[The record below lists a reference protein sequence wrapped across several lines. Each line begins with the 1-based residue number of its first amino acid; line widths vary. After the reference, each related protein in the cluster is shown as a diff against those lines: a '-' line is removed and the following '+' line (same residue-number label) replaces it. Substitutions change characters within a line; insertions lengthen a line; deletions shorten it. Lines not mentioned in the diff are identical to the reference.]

1 MKPTISSKADAFI
14 SSLTGMPKVTK
25 PQVKKTAWADI
36 PIEDPYSDVKKM
48 FKRLQGTFV
57 FKMEVQVEK
66 VMSSPEPDATLLSFP
81 NLLESQVS
89 REDISMVFNELWA
102 PLPSWSKARTVFMSY
117 PYWFSKNKCATGAP
131 ASHVFNH
138 LFMAL
143 GMAHV
148 LSLDYIIIDVDS
160 LFNPMLPSAADIT
173 LFDPKIGLIYVDV
186 TMQASLDGKIP
197 NLLNSASSVAFRED
211 ISIHVAA
218 ISSSP
223 LFTIGEVEVG
233 SDHQNIDWALE
244 PEALTS
250 KLFPA
255 FQKAE
260 VSELSALRSVL
271 ASIIEPCLDTILPTL
286 STNQNSVD
294 KLKPTAM
301 RFLRL
306 VQDHFNL
313 SEEAAIDRLL
323 ALITGRTCGISSFYK
338 EIRNLDPDFFKQDSF
353 LSAGF
358 EGMKVKANPKKLL
371 IPPPVTFLNDFFP
384 EPKNTHTLDVTFWVG
399 KTTRSLSDSWAPGNP
414 TKYVFLTGGKV
425 EEMSSEIQVK
435 VDFETR
441 QSIQHHFPDE
451 VVAYVSLPTF
461 IKSTY
466 LHKGSEITLRE
477 YEELSQKSGANLEAL
492 TVLETEMTTS
502 YFQVL
507 LNPSYQ
513 TDDNFIDF
521 LNRANKS
528 YGNGSYEQW
537 VDAAEVEGINEEE
550 FLSLSRGL
558 VPTPNEILMQAIS
571 LRSSRRKTEMVMK
584 TKSAPAVASQ
594 MCCMSGRTSSLLVNL
609 IDAVSSQAKAY
620 STFLNI
626 RHGENCAVFLESQD
640 YAFYGFWYLS
650 GTWPGFKTTWRKFYS
665 VTEVE
670 DLSHY
675 NVSTLMGSLGTLEY
689 NHDRIMVTSLV
700 DPSLVE
706 VAQSIDEDSLTVA
719 ARMSVLKGVELNLGK
734 RSLCLT
740 ASKFHSVDRMHLE
753 WELECVNKAL
763 CRIASLCEY
772 RTSLYAKLNNPK
784 SEMGVPNDLDE
795 INLNLMTF
803 LQNRQQF
810 SVISTAWRY
819 LHQALGSLDFDP
831 VAIMAKITECT
842 IKSRFEVLY
851 LSRMSSIYKVALMVR
866 VIKNINFI
874 RSNNREVFVSA
885 PDMFYASNLASLNV
899 STYSTSNA
907 LNTQKQWRVSSEA
920 SCVLAAWEQV
930 TNLETVKSQDKDLWL
945 GMNRDLFGI
954 LMSAPIASV
963 DDLTAVLKANAN
975 LLASHTLKLLSHSK
989 ASNYCSDYFF
999 EMLTHVELRLD
1010 KGTMSAMSAL
1020 GGKNIKEFLT
1030 MKGSTICTKLES
1042 FDSNPAVRKA
1052 TASIIMLARL
1062 MLENGDINNAEAILD
1077 VPEERLQENL
1087 DQYELAKK
1095 LMASD
1100 YVKSIQPIS
1109 QFSEKD
1115 APGKDREISTLN
1127 VEFGAL
1133 CLLCEKVAQ
1142 PYSAS
1147 IPEDLVTH
1155 SAKEWSIYKSVLSLE
1170 KRREEDDRVDVL
1182 YINQDKSK
1190 YGPNRKVNS
1199 MLLSAC
1205 ILSADVF
1212 TFELFEM
1219 SLNMSSRKL
1228 VCYPHELVRES
1239 LDLRKDLSRRIE
1251 DRKNKS
1257 RLVGMT
1263 TSTLPVQQGK
1273 TALVMR
1279 EIYDQYISGS
1289 RWGLR
1294 GSTWVHVREGMPG
1307 QGIFTTISSISHASA
1322 QRYYSKYVARKLS
1335 WHWQSRVTSDDSLT
1349 MIVHPKKENQIIH
1362 NGVKTLVSKM
1372 NYLMG
1377 LIENLGK
1384 MTITARKPEMC
1395 TFYMLRGEPIC
1406 AIWKFLG
1413 AFCSIQTSGNLGE
1426 DLLQATAKGADL
1438 YRLGGSV
1445 FISSYLVSSL
1455 TTMTLDAYR
1464 MWSPYLKLK
1473 EKMDATPFVE
1483 ALWSGPVETFGIPA
1497 IDPICSVLSPIG
1509 PRVSSAR
1516 VSGLSE
1522 EEAMNYTD
1530 MVLESS
1536 LMASRV
1542 DQEMKVTDKE
1552 GNEVG
1557 SNFIK
1562 YVTKEGEYVT
1572 TLRKMPPT
1580 VNGLIGSLYRRRH
1593 DIKVARELG
1602 KLALRYPEKTIF
1614 KGWTLL
1620 SALEHINASF
1630 EQPMKQGHNSR
1641 DVLMQYMEVAHS
1653 INHAFLKVSPNSF
1666 LPKDMI
1672 GKTISLATLRKCL
1685 NDPLFVAD
1693 IRSNFRYRLGIRV
1706 EFTGSISELSGFLKR
1721 QARDIISL
1729 SDFLWS
1735 SQIGANLVSSEN
1747 EEFVQECGLG
1757 RLAFKRLIKLNSI
1770 SEQDKIIP
1778 YNGIKRELLERYVA
1792 PGYYT
1797 NIELKSLSLDPQG
1810 DMGEFEALAQTEVTL
1825 ERLKA
1830 MIPKAMVIYSETRAG
1845 FHNRDA
1851 EITDWLTMN
1860 PFHNH
1865 HLKMSS
1871 LEVQGA
1877 IPSLIFPRFEKGSRL
1892 PGSSD
1897 DVYRSLR
1904 YGLIEGRGTKSLTWD
1919 TLNHVVRETA
1929 GFEEA
1934 NLHLENKV
1942 PDTSWA
1948 LMYDNRAQFT
1958 ISTFN
1963 VVHICERAIR
1973 NFWYGSAHLRLKID
1987 AFAQIRVR
1995 NEFMFVCA
2003 TTTKSH
2009 YAKIYEHRLLVFPSN
2024 SCRLE
2029 DVSAEDYAILD
2040 KVFGRFGFT
2049 APYPTSR
2056 CVSGIDAYTVQ
2067 LVPSKGLKT
2076 IGLLLLD
2083 YMLLNEEGEV
2093 LLPLSVLARVSKPSE
2108 EATVLLE
2115 EMRYLPKTSHVEPS
2129 DNNLPKVPIFAMT
2142 IESQRAWGK
2151 ELRELA
2157 TALSRESNKG
2167 EALITTIDLMA
2178 SFLISGDISS
2188 LRDNSPGDK
2197 EKELLKGTG
2206 EINEKM
2212 RRFSM
2217 FLYLTQQLPR
2227 HSLPLA
2233 VEVYE
2238 TWSSRIANFVK
2249 SSLRGPQLEVLGY
2262 KRKDSSE
2269 VECRL
2274 ADLNE
2279 MESKGVKEHHD
2290 DQISRYKDVL
2300 RTMLLKSEESLPPKV
2315 LEDKE
2320 EVLQDTETNSEEA
2333 KKGPLEVDTEMNL
2346 DELNEDELL
2355 ALLSASAPA
2364 EGTAEIWLDGT
2375 KLN

>member
-1 MKPTISSKADAFI
+1 MKPAPLSKADAFI
-14 SSLTGMPKVTK
+14 SSLSGVPKVPK
-25 PQVKKTAWADI
+25 VSKGKTAWADI
-36 PIEDPYSDVKKM
+36 PIEDPYLDIRKM
-48 FKRLQGTFV
+48 FKRLQGTFD
-57 FKMEVQVEK
+57 FKMEIQVEK
-66 VMSSPEPDATLLSFP
+66 VTSSPDPDAILLSFP
-81 NLLESQVS
+81 NLLESQIS

-102 PLPSWSKARTVFMSY
+102 PLPSWSKARTVFMGY
-117 PYWFSKNKCATGAP
+117 PYWFSKNRCASGAP
-131 ASHVFNH
+131 ASHIFNH

-148 LSLDYIIIDVDS
+148 LSLEYTIIDVDS

-173 LFDPKIGLIYVDV
+173 LYDPKMGLIYVDV
-186 TMQASLDGKIP
+186 TMQASLDGKIS
-197 NLLNSASSVAFRED
+197 NLLNSASSVAFRDE
-211 ISIHVAA
+211 IPIYVVA
-218 ISSSP
+218 ISSNP
-223 LFTIGEVEVG
+223 LFSVGEIEAI
-233 SDHQNIDWALE
+233 SDSRTIDWALE

-250 KLFPA
+250 KLFPV
-255 FQKAE
+255 FQKADTAQ
-260 VSELSALRSVL
+260 LSALRSTL
-271 ASIIEPCLDTILPTL
+271 ASIMEPCLDTILPSLTV
-286 STNQNSVD
+286 NHNSVD

-301 RFLRL
+301 RFLKL
-306 VQDHFNL
+306 VQDHL
-313 SEEAAIDRLL
+313 GLDEDAAIERLH
-323 ALITGRTCGISSFYK
+323 ALITGRTCGISSFY
-338 EIRNLDPDFFKQDSF
+338 RDVRRLDPEFFKQDSF

-371 IPPPVTFLNDFFP
+371 VPPPVTFLNDFFP
-384 EPKNTHTLDVTFWVG
+384 EPKSTHTLDVTFWVG
-399 KTTRSLSDSWAPGNP
+399 KTARSLSDSWTAGDP
-414 TKYVFLTGGKV
+414 TKYTFFSGGKI
-425 EEMSSEIQVK
+425 EEMDSETQLR

-441 QSIQHHFPDE
+441 QSIQLHFPDE

-461 IKSTY
+461 WKSSY
-466 LHKGSEITLRE
+466 YHKGSEVTLRE
-477 YEELSQKSGANLEAL
+477 YEELSDSKGAKVEDL
-492 TVLETEMTTS
+492 TMSEVEMTTS

-507 LNPSYQ
+507 LNPSFQ
-513 TDDNFIDF
+513 TDDNFVDF

-537 VDAAEVEGINEEE
+537 IDAADIEGINEEE
-550 FLSLSRGL
+550 FLSFSRNL
-558 VPTPNEILMQAIS
+558 MPSPNEVLMQAIS
-571 LRSSRRKTEMVMK
+571 LRSSRRKTEMIMK

-594 MCCMSGRTSSLLVNL
+594 MRCMSGRTSSLLLNL
-609 IDAVSSQAKAY
+609 IDATSSQAKAY

-626 RHGENCAVFLESQD
+626 KHGENCAVFLESQD

-675 NVSTLMGSLGTLEY
+675 NASTLMGSLGTPEY
-689 NHDRIMVTSLV
+689 NHDRVMVTSLV
-700 DPSLVE
+700 DPNLLE

-719 ARMSVLKGVELNLGK
+719 ARMSVLKDVDLNLGK

-763 CRIASLCEY
+763 CRVASLCEY
-772 RTSLYAKLNNPK
+772 RTSLYAKLNNP
-784 SEMGVPNDLDE
+784 EAEAEVPNDLDE

-842 IKSRFEVLY
+842 IKSQFEVLY

-899 STYSTSNA
+899 STYSTSNT

-930 TNLETVKSQDKDLWL
+930 MNLEAVKFQDKDLWL
-945 GMNRDLFGI
+945 GMDRDLFRI
-954 LMSAPIASV
+954 LMSAVILNL
-963 DDLTAVLKANAN
+963 DDLTAILRINAN
-975 LLASHTLKLLSHSK
+975 LITSHTLKLLSHSK

-1020 GGKNIKEFLT
+1020 GGKSIKEFLT
-1030 MKGSTICTKLES
+1030 MKGSTTCTKLES

-1052 TASIIMLARL
+1052 TASIVMLARL
-1062 MLENGDINNAEAILD
+1062 MFENKDINSAEAILD
-1077 VPEERLQENL
+1077 IPEERLQENL

-1095 LMASD
+1095 LVTSD

-1170 KRREEDDRVDVL
+1170 KRREEDDKVDVL

-1205 ILSADVF
+1205 ILSADAF
-1212 TFELFEM
+1212 TFELFEV

-1239 LDLRKDLSRRIE
+1239 LDLKKDLSRRIE
-1251 DRKNKS
+1251 DRRNKS

-1263 TSTLPVQQGK
+1263 TTTLPVQQGK

-1279 EIYDQYISGS
+1279 EIYDQYITGS
-1289 RWGLR
+1289 RWGSR

-1322 QRYYSKYVARKLS
+1322 QRYYSKYVAKRLA

-1473 EKMDATPFVE
+1473 DKVDATPFVE

-1536 LMASRV
+1536 LMASKV
-1542 DQEMKVTDKE
+1542 DQEMKSTDKE
-1552 GNEVG
+1552 GNEIG

-1562 YVTKEGEYVT
+1562 YVTKDGVYVT

-1620 SALEHINASF
+1620 SALEHVNSSF

-1666 LPKDMI
+1666 LPKEMI
-1672 GKTISLATLRKCL
+1672 GKTISLATLRKSL
-1685 NDPLFVAD
+1685 NDPSFVSD
-1693 IRSNFRYRLGIRV
+1693 IRSNFRHRLSIKV

-1778 YNGIKRELLERYVA
+1778 YNGIRRELLERYVA

-1797 NIELKSLSLDPQG
+1797 NVELKSLSLDPQG

-1845 FHNRDA
+1845 FHNKDA

-1865 HLKMSS
+1865 HLKVSS
-1871 LEVQGA
+1871 LEIQGA
-1877 IPSLIFPRFEKGSRL
+1877 MPSLTFPSFEKGSRL

-1897 DVYRSLR
+1897 DIYRSLR
-1904 YGLIEGRGTKSLTWD
+1904 YGLTQGRGTKSLVWD
-1919 TLNHVVRETA
+1919 SLNHAVKEVS

-1934 NLHLENKV
+1934 GLHLENKV

-1948 LMYDNRAQFT
+1948 MIYDNKAQFT
-1958 ISTFN
+1958 ISIFN
-1963 VVHICERAIR
+1963 VVSLCERAIK

-1987 AFAQIRVR
+1987 AYAQLRVR
-1995 NEFMFVCA
+1995 NEFMLFCA
-2003 TTTKSH
+2003 ITTKSH
-2009 YAKIYEHRLLVFPSN
+2009 YTKTYEHKLLAFPSN
-2024 SCRLE
+2024 SCKLE
-2029 DVSAEDYAILD
+2029 DIPTEDYETLD
-2040 KVFGRFGFT
+2040 KIFGRFGFST
-2049 APYPTSR
+2049 PYSTNR
-2056 CVSGIDAYTVQ
+2056 LVSGLDAHAVQ
-2067 LVPSKGLKT
+2067 LIPSKSPKT

-2093 LLPLSVLARVSKPSE
+2093 ILPLSVLARVSKPSG
-2108 EATVLLE
+2108 EALSFLD
-2115 EMRYLPKTSHVEPS
+2115 EMKYLPKTSHIEPLG
-2129 DNNLPKVPIFAMT
+2129 NNLPKVPIFAMT
-2142 IESQRAWGK
+2142 MESQRAWSK
-2151 ELRELA
+2151 ELRDLA
-2157 TALSRESNKG
+2157 KALSREDNKG
-2167 EALITTIDLMA
+2167 EALITTVDLMA
-2178 SFLISGDISS
+2178 SFLISGDVSS
-2188 LRDNSPGDK
+2188 LRENSPGDK

-2206 EINEKM
+2206 ELNEKM

-2233 VEVYE
+2233 VEIYE
-2238 TWSSRIANFVK
+2238 VWSTKVASFIK

-2269 VECRL
+2269 IECRL

-2279 MESKGVKEHHD
+2279 MESKGVKEHHN
-2290 DQISRYKDVL
+2290 DQMSRYKDVL
-2300 RTMLLKSEESLPPKV
+2300 KTMLLRSEESIPPKEMETEV
-2315 LEDKE
+2315 ETSQEELTPKE
-2320 EVLQDTETNSEEA
+2320 GVENDVPEIKAEV
-2333 KKGPLEVDTEMNL
+2333 NL
-2346 DELNEDELL
+2346 DELNEEDFM
-2355 ALLSASAPA
+2355 ALLLASAPA
-2364 EGTAEIWLDGT
+2364 EGTGEIWLDGT
-2375 KLN
+2375 KIN